1 MGNPMSLQPGK
12 MLGRYE
18 LMAKL
23 GYGGMAEAWRARLV
37 GEAGFTK
44 HVFIKKVLPEYS
56 DDYAFTNMLISEA
69 RISATLTHSNI
80 AQVFDFGRHNNEY
93 FLAMEYVEGQSLYSV
108 VERALTQKWQAIPVA
123 PAVFIGAEICRGLH
137 YAHSR
142 KDQNG
147 KPLGIVHRDI
157 SPENV
162 LLSYEG
168 QVKII
173 DFGLAKA
180 RDIRNFTTEP
190 GVMKGK
196 YLFFSPEQARGE
208 EVDALT
214 DVWATGVLLYE
225 LLCGKLPLQ
234 GPEYVVLPKL
244 SAGQFPRP
252 RELNPRLPEQLEEIL
267 MAALA
272 VKKEH
277 RYKSCHAFGEALTG
291 FLHTSS
297 FRVSPT
303 TLSHLVHELFREEM
317 RAEGRDVQVPRSFL
331 EELAAWRGEPR
342 AEPRAKRVKDPEE
355 ATVPVAEMLRF
366 SDPGI
371 APPPLPDA
379 EPPPPPPPPPRVMK
393 GGAPRSVEAKP
404 AAFNWKWSVA
414 GGTALA
420 WAVLGL
426 LFFVIPRGPSAPA
439 PEEVARVDDSQPE
452 EPTPEEPTPA
462 APTPPAPTPPAP
474 RLIEPRARPTNSEYG
489 RFIQQGRTAME
500 ARRYPLASENYRMA
514 LKLDAESLDAKEG
527 LGLSLVLAGT
537 GKAADKEA
545 VEVLRE
551 VVEKD
556 AARARAWFGLG
567 MAHQV
572 LRDEDEAATAYKYYL
587 SLEPSGRFSLD
598 ARRALKQMG
607 EE

>member
-1 MGNPMSLQPGK
+1 

-108 VERALTQKWQAIPVA
+108 VERALTQKWNAIPVA

-142 KDQNG
+142 KDENG

-317 RAEGRDVQVPRSFL
+317 RAEGRDVQVPRSFH

-342 AEPRAKRVKDPEE
+342 GEPRAKRPKEPEE
-355 ATVPVAEMLRF
+355 STVPVAEMLRF

-371 APPPLPDA
+371 APPPLPEDP
-379 EPPPPPPPPPRVMK
+379 EPISSPPPRVMK
-393 GGAPRSVEAKP
+393 GAGPKSVEARP
-404 AAFNWKWSVA
+404 AAFSWKWSVA

-426 LFFVIPRGPSAPA
+426 LFFVIPRGPSAPVPEGVARIDEPTA
-439 PEEVARVDDSQPE
+439 PEPTAPE
-452 EPTPEEPTPA
+452 PTSPEPTPPPSRQNLLEPKP
-462 APTPPAPTPPAP
+462 
-474 RLIEPRARPTNSEYG
+474 RPTNSEYG

-545 VEVLRE
+545 ALVLRE